1 MVHVVVMVKV
11 KEGKAEEFVRLF
23 KTVASTVAGEK
34 GCMQYIAAVDA
45 PGAPP
50 ETVDKNIVTILE
62 KWESID
68 DIQNHMATP
77 HMKEFFEKQKELVEG
92 TSVMKMLREA

>member
-1 MVHVVVMVKV
+1 MVYVVVMVKT

-23 KTVASTVAGEK
+23 KTVASTVEQEK
-34 GCMQYIAAVDA
+34 GCVQYIATVDA

-50 ETVDKNIVTILE
+50 ETVDRNTVTILE
-62 KWESID
+62 KWECIE

-77 HMKEFFEKQKELVEG
+77 HMKEFFERQKDLVEG